1 MNEGSSRSHSVFFI
15 TITQVGPTT
24 APSCCVLLP
33 STDLSRRV
41 VYHEPYQRDTATSS
55 TKTSKL
61 VLVDLAGSEM
71 VRKTQVRGHSQT
83 TLSGHDANSAG
94 QD

>member
-15 TITQVGPTT
+15 TITQVRPTT
-24 APSCCVLLP
+24 APSCLCLIPYLQL
-33 STDLSRRV
+33 TSRRV
-41 VYHEPYQRDTATSS
+41 VCHPSDQRDTATSS

-71 VRKTQVRGHSQT
+71 VRKTQVGGLFQACT
-83 TLSGHDANSAG
+83 
-94 QD
+94 